1 MLKYVPL
8 KTKLLLSFFLVTSI
22 SIVATTL
29 FSIRYFSNKIN
40 GTALGYLE
48 SSMRVAALVYEN
60 QNTEIRTIA
69 ETLSNDGTLQL
80 LVKLNSTG
88 KIRDYLAYKPNLE
101 KQNLFIQLITPRG
114 DVLPIPPQA
123 DNAAAMPALEPAA
136 ARALIERLSGAQQAQ
151 PAVSTEYFPAQNGA
165 PDMLAIVCASVFS
178 GQSKLIGTSEKEE
191 FPGAVVV
198 QLILNKQTEL
208 VAQIERLLE
217 VHAAIYLNQ
226 QSISAAGTETIP
238 PEMYQR
244 LLAGTTLQE
253 QNADFVTG
261 GKLAQYAAIKNRD
274 GQPVGALGISM
285 AADEFVQTQQRAVV
299 TLLGIMLAC
308 LIGAT
313 ILGYI
318 LAQNIVVPIQTLL
331 AGVQKITSGELTH
344 KIHVRSGDELGTLAA
359 AFNTMAQELHELFE
373 TLEERIKAAT
383 RELQATLAYMTAILD
398 NMADGLLAT
407 DTDGRITRINP
418 AFKAML
424 GLQSIEMLGKRC
436 DEVLDKDVR
445 ELVEATSSGRE
456 SYAVMEIGMANER
469 IGKAVA
475 TAIYKDA
482 LLPEDAQEPI
492 GSVLLT
498 RDITRE
504 KEIDQMKTDFISTV
518 SHELRT
524 PLTSVLGFAKI
535 IKKRFETVILPNF
548 QEISDKKVAKAVGQ
562 VNENLDIIIAEG
574 ERLTTLIND
583 VLDVAK
589 MEAGKIDWKMQ
600 KLDVQGIIERA
611 MLATSS
617 LFAKKGLAQLSDIA
631 PELPNITGD
640 RDRLIQV
647 VINLISNAVKFTDTG
662 SVTCR
667 ARRKRNE
674 VIISVI
680 DTGMGIAEEDQ
691 PKVFEKFKQVGDT
704 LTDKPKGTGLGL
716 SICKQIVEHHGGRL
730 WVESQLGKGSEFS
743 FSLPILIESVNEIV
757 SLNKSRFLDQL
768 QERSALVKFDET
780 PGKPMILVVDDE
792 TSIRKLLRQELEP
805 EGYLIR
811 EAQDGKDGIQKTR
824 KERPGLILLDV
835 LLPEMNGFEVAVT
848 LKTDPASLDVPI
860 IVLSVLEEKEMGYH
874 FGIDGYLPKPID
886 SKRLLE
892 DVKRLL
898 TQPRPKKKVIV
909 AGDDAAEIERLA
921 HLLEFAFSV
930 STAATLDALTAQAK
944 ADFPCMIIADH
955 AYAEKHR
962 LQTTLP
968 SVFDGEQHLLL
979 LELCD

>member
-48 SSMRVAALVYEN
+48 SSMRVAALVYEK

-88 KIRDYLAYKPNLE
+88 KIRDYLAHKPTLE
-101 KQNLFIQLITPRG
+101 KQNLHIQLITPKG
-114 DVLPIPPQA
+114 DVLPIPPQT
-123 DNAAAMPALEPAA
+123 DNAAAMPAIEPAA

-178 GQSKLIGTSEKEE
+178 GQTKLIGASEKEE

-244 LLAGTTLQE
+244 LLAGTTAQE
-253 QNADFVTG
+253 QNAAFVTG

-274 GQPVGALGISM
+274 GQPVGVLGISM

-344 KIHVRSGDELGTLAA
+344 KIHVRGGDELGTLAA

-482 LLPEDAQEPI
+482 QEPI

-600 KLDVQGIIERA
+600 KLDIQEIIERA

-631 PELPNITGD
+631 PELPNVTGD

-647 VINLISNAVKFTDTG
+647 VINLISNAVKFTDAG
-662 SVTCR
+662 FVTCR

-674 VIISVI
+674 VIVSVI

-730 WVESQLGKGSEFS
+730 WVESQRGKGSEFS
-743 FSLPILIESVNEIV
+743 FSLPILIESVNEVV
-757 SLNKSRFLDQL
+757 SLNKARFFEQL

-824 KERPGLILLDV
+824 KERPNLILLDV

-848 LKTDPASLDVPI
+848 LKTDPVSLNVPI

-921 HLLEFAFSV
+921 RLLEFAFSV
-930 STAATLDALTAQAK
+930 STAATLDALAAK

-962 LQTTLP
+962 LQTALP
-968 SVFDGEQHLLL
+968 SVFDGEHHLLL

>member
-48 SSMRVAALVYEN
+48 SSMRVAELVYEN

-80 LVKLNSTG
+80 LAKLNSTE
-88 KIRDYLAYKPNLE
+88 KIRDYFAHKPNLE
-101 KQNLFIQLITPRG
+101 KQNLFIQLITPKG
-114 DVLPIPPQA
+114 DVLPIPPQT
-123 DNAAAMPALEPAA
+123 DNIIAMPALEPAA
-136 ARALIERLSGAQQAQ
+136 AHALIERLSVAQQAQ
-151 PAVSTEYFPAQNGA
+151 PAVSTEYFPAQNGM
-165 PDMLAIVCASVFS
+165 PDMLAIVCASAFS
-178 GQSKLIGTSEKEE
+178 GQSKLIGGVEKEE

-198 QLILNKQTEL
+198 QLILNKQTQL

-217 VHAAIYLNQ
+217 VHAAIYLDQ

-244 LLAGTTLQE
+244 LLAGTTLRE
-253 QNADFVTG
+253 QNAEFVTG

-274 GQPVGALGISM
+274 GQPVGVLGISI

-299 TLLGIMLAC
+299 TLLGIMIAC

-331 AGVQKITSGELTH
+331 AGVQKITSGDLTH

-504 KEIDQMKTDFISTV
+504 KEIDQMKTDFISTM

-631 PELPNITGD
+631 PELPNVTGD

-674 VIISVI
+674 VIVSVI

-811 EAQDGKDGIQKTR
+811 EAQDGKDGIQKTL

-886 SKRLLE
+886 SKRLQE

-898 TQPRPKKKVIV
+898 TQPRQKKKVIV
-909 AGDDAAEIERLA
+909 AGDDATEIERLA

-962 LQTTLP
+962 LQTALP
-968 SVFDGEQHLLL
+968 SVFNGEHHLLL

>member
-88 KIRDYLAYKPNLE
+88 KIRDYLAHKPTLE
-101 KQNLFIQLITPRG
+101 KQNLHIQLITPKG
-114 DVLPIPPQA
+114 DVLPIPPQT
-123 DNAAAMPALEPAA
+123 DNAAAMPAIEPAA

-178 GQSKLIGTSEKEE
+178 GQTKLIGASEKEE

-244 LLAGTTLQE
+244 LLAGTTAQE
-253 QNADFVTG
+253 QNAAFVTG

-274 GQPVGALGISM
+274 GQPVGVLGISM

-344 KIHVRSGDELGTLAA
+344 KIHVRGGDELGTLAA

-482 LLPEDAQEPI
+482 QEPI

-600 KLDVQGIIERA
+600 KLDIQEIIERA

-631 PELPNITGD
+631 PELPNVTGD

-647 VINLISNAVKFTDTG
+647 VINLISNAVKFTDAG
-662 SVTCR
+662 FVTCR

-674 VIISVI
+674 VIVSVI

-730 WVESQLGKGSEFS
+730 WVESQRGKGSEFS
-743 FSLPILIESVNEIV
+743 FSLPILIESVNEVV
-757 SLNKSRFLDQL
+757 SLNKARFFEQL

-824 KERPGLILLDV
+824 KERPNLILLDV

-848 LKTDPASLDVPI
+848 LKTDPVSLNVPI

-930 STAATLDALTAQAK
+930 STAATLDALTAQAQ
-944 ADFPCMIIADH
+944 ANFPCMIIADH

-962 LQTTLP
+962 LQTALP
-968 SVFDGEQHLLL
+968 SVFDGEHHLLL

>member
-48 SSMRVAALVYEN
+48 SSMRVAALVYEK

-88 KIRDYLAYKPNLE
+88 KIRDYLAHKPTLE
-101 KQNLFIQLITPRG
+101 KQNLHIQLITPKG
-114 DVLPIPPQA
+114 DVLPIPPQT
-123 DNAAAMPALEPAA
+123 DNAAAMPAIEPAA

-178 GQSKLIGTSEKEE
+178 GQTKLIGDSEKEE

-244 LLAGTTLQE
+244 LLAGTTAQE
-253 QNADFVTG
+253 QNAEFVTG

-274 GQPVGALGISM
+274 GQPVGVLGISM

-299 TLLGIMLAC
+299 TLLGIMIAC

-344 KIHVRSGDELGTLAA
+344 KIHVRGGDELGTLAA

-475 TAIYKDA
+475 TAIYK
-482 LLPEDAQEPI
+482 DAQEPI

-631 PELPNITGD
+631 PELPNVTGD

-647 VINLISNAVKFTDTG
+647 VINLISNAVKFTDAG
-662 SVTCR
+662 FVTCR

-674 VIISVI
+674 VIVSVI

-730 WVESQLGKGSEFS
+730 WVESQRGKGSEFS
-743 FSLPILIESVNEIV
+743 FSLPILIESVNEVV
-757 SLNKSRFLDQL
+757 SLNKARFFEQL

-811 EAQDGKDGIQKTR
+811 EAQDGKDGIQKTH
-824 KERPGLILLDV
+824 KERPSLILLDV

-848 LKTDPASLDVPI
+848 LKTDPACLDVPI

-930 STAATLDALTAQAK
+930 STAATLDALTAQAQ
-944 ADFPCMIIADH
+944 ANFPCMIIADH

-968 SVFDGEQHLLL
+968 SVFDGEHHLLL

>member
-88 KIRDYLAYKPNLE
+88 KIRDYLAHKPTLE
-101 KQNLFIQLITPRG
+101 KQNLHIQLITPKG
-114 DVLPIPPQA
+114 DVLPIPPQT
-123 DNAAAMPALEPAA
+123 DNAAAMPAIEPAA

-178 GQSKLIGTSEKEE
+178 GQTKLIGASEKEE

-244 LLAGTTLQE
+244 LLAGTTAQE
-253 QNADFVTG
+253 QNAAFVTG

-274 GQPVGALGISM
+274 GQPVGVLGISM

-344 KIHVRSGDELGTLAA
+344 KIHVRGGDELGTLAA

-482 LLPEDAQEPI
+482 QEPI

-600 KLDVQGIIERA
+600 KLDIQEIIERA

-631 PELPNITGD
+631 PELPNVTGD

-647 VINLISNAVKFTDTG
+647 VINLISNAVKFTDAG
-662 SVTCR
+662 FVTCR

-674 VIISVI
+674 VIVSVI

-730 WVESQLGKGSEFS
+730 WVESQRGKGSEFS

-757 SLNKSRFLDQL
+757 SLNKARFFEQL

-780 PGKPMILVVDDE
+780 PGKPTILVVDDE

-811 EAQDGKDGIQKTR
+811 EAQDGKDGIQKTH
-824 KERPGLILLDV
+824 KERPSLILLDV

-848 LKTDPASLDVPI
+848 LKTDPACLDVPI

-930 STAATLDALTAQAK
+930 STAATLDALTAQAQ
-944 ADFPCMIIADH
+944 ANFPCMIIADH

-968 SVFDGEQHLLL
+968 SVFDGEHHLLL

>member
-48 SSMRVAALVYEN
+48 SSMRVAALVYEK

-88 KIRDYLAYKPNLE
+88 KIRDYLAHKPTLE
-101 KQNLFIQLITPRG
+101 KQNLHIQLITPKG
-114 DVLPIPPQA
+114 DVLPIPPQT
-123 DNAAAMPALEPAA
+123 DNAAAMPAIEPAA

-151 PAVSTEYFPAQNGA
+151 PAVSTEYFPAQNGE

-178 GQSKLIGTSEKEE
+178 GQTKLIGASEKEE

-244 LLAGTTLQE
+244 LLAGTTAQE
-253 QNADFVTG
+253 QNAAFVTG

-274 GQPVGALGISM
+274 GQPVGVLGISM

-344 KIHVRSGDELGTLAA
+344 KIHVRGGDELGTLAA

-482 LLPEDAQEPI
+482 QEPI

-600 KLDVQGIIERA
+600 KLDIQEIIERA

-631 PELPNITGD
+631 PELPNVTGD

-647 VINLISNAVKFTDTG
+647 VINLISNAVKFTDAG
-662 SVTCR
+662 FVTCR

-674 VIISVI
+674 VIVSVI

-730 WVESQLGKGSEFS
+730 WVESQRGKGSEFS
-743 FSLPILIESVNEIV
+743 FSLPILIESVNEVV
-757 SLNKSRFLDQL
+757 SLNKARFFEQL

-824 KERPGLILLDV
+824 KERPNLILLDV

-848 LKTDPASLDVPI
+848 LKTDPVSLNVPI

-930 STAATLDALTAQAK
+930 STAATLDALTAQAQ
-944 ADFPCMIIADH
+944 ANFPCMIIADH

-962 LQTTLP
+962 LQTALP
-968 SVFDGEQHLLL
+968 SVFDGEHHLLL

>member
-88 KIRDYLAYKPNLE
+88 KIRDYLAHKPTLE
-101 KQNLFIQLITPRG
+101 KQNLHIQLITPKG
-114 DVLPIPPQA
+114 DVLPIPPQT
-123 DNAAAMPALEPAA
+123 DNAAAMPAIEPAA

-178 GQSKLIGTSEKEE
+178 GQTKLIGASEKEE

-244 LLAGTTLQE
+244 LLAGTTAQE
-253 QNADFVTG
+253 QNAAFVTG

-274 GQPVGALGISM
+274 GQPVGVLGISM

-344 KIHVRSGDELGTLAA
+344 KIHVRGGDELGTLAA

-482 LLPEDAQEPI
+482 QEPI

-548 QEISDKKVAKAVGQ
+548 HEVSDKKVAKAVGQ

-600 KLDVQGIIERA
+600 KLDIQGIIERA

-631 PELPNITGD
+631 PELPNVTGD

-647 VINLISNAVKFTDTG
+647 VINLISNAVKFTDAG
-662 SVTCR
+662 FVTCR

-674 VIISVI
+674 VIVSVI

-716 SICKQIVEHHGGRL
+716 SIVQAILKQH
-730 WVESQLGKGSEFS
+730 
-743 FSLPILIESVNEIV
+743 N
-757 SLNKSRFLDQL
+757 
-768 QERSALVKFDET
+768 
-780 PGKPMILVVDDE
+780 
-792 TSIRKLLRQELEP
+792 
-805 EGYLIR
+805 
-811 EAQDGKDGIQKTR
+811 
-824 KERPGLILLDV
+824 
-835 LLPEMNGFEVAVT
+835 
-848 LKTDPASLDVPI
+848 
-860 IVLSVLEEKEMGYH
+860 YH
-874 FGIDGYLPKPID
+874 FGVHSELGM
-886 SKRLLE
+886 
-892 DVKRLL
+892 
-898 TQPRPKKKVIV
+898 
-909 AGDDAAEIERLA
+909 G
-921 HLLEFAFSV
+921 
-930 STAATLDALTAQAK
+930 STFWFEMK
-944 ADFPCMIIADH
+944 C
-955 AYAEKHR
+955 EK
-962 LQTTLP
+962 
-968 SVFDGEQHLLL
+968 
-979 LELCD
+979 

>member
-48 SSMRVAALVYEN
+48 SSMRVAALVYEK

-88 KIRDYLAYKPNLE
+88 KIRDYLAHKPTLE
-101 KQNLFIQLITPRG
+101 KQNLHIQLITPKG
-114 DVLPIPPQA
+114 DVLPIPPQT
-123 DNAAAMPALEPAA
+123 DNAAAMPAIEPAA

-151 PAVSTEYFPAQNGA
+151 PAVSTEYFPAQNGE

-178 GQSKLIGTSEKEE
+178 GQTKLIGASEKEE

-244 LLAGTTLQE
+244 LLAGTTAQE
-253 QNADFVTG
+253 QNAEFVTG

-274 GQPVGALGISM
+274 GQPVGVLGISM

-344 KIHVRSGDELGTLAA
+344 KIHVRGGDELGTLAA

-482 LLPEDAQEPI
+482 QEPI

-548 QEISDKKVAKAVGQ
+548 HEVSDKKVAKAVGQ

-631 PELPNITGD
+631 PELPNVTGD

-647 VINLISNAVKFTDTG
+647 VINLISNAVKFTDAG
-662 SVTCR
+662 FVTCR

-674 VIISVI
+674 VIVSVI

-730 WVESQLGKGSEFS
+730 WVESQRGKGSEFS
-743 FSLPILIESVNEIV
+743 FSLPILIESVNEVV
-757 SLNKSRFLDQL
+757 SLNKARFFEQL

-811 EAQDGKDGIQKTR
+811 EAQDGKDGIQKTH
-824 KERPGLILLDV
+824 KERPSLILLDV

-848 LKTDPASLDVPI
+848 LKTDPACLDVPI

-930 STAATLDALTAQAK
+930 STAATLDALTAQAQ
-944 ADFPCMIIADH
+944 ANFPCMIIADH

-968 SVFDGEQHLLL
+968 SVFDGEHHLLL

>member
-88 KIRDYLAYKPNLE
+88 KIRDYLAHKPTLE
-101 KQNLFIQLITPRG
+101 KQNLHIQLITPKG
-114 DVLPIPPQA
+114 DVLPIPPQT
-123 DNAAAMPALEPAA
+123 DNAAAMPAIEPAA

-151 PAVSTEYFPAQNGA
+151 PAVSTEYFPAQNGE

-178 GQSKLIGTSEKEE
+178 GQTKLIGASEKEE

-244 LLAGTTLQE
+244 LLAGTTAQE
-253 QNADFVTG
+253 QNAAFVTG

-274 GQPVGALGISM
+274 GQPVGVLGISM

-344 KIHVRSGDELGTLAA
+344 KIHVRGGDELGTLAA

-548 QEISDKKVAKAVGQ
+548 HEVSDKKVAKAVGQ

-631 PELPNITGD
+631 PELPNVTGD

-647 VINLISNAVKFTDTG
+647 VINLISNAVKFTDAG
-662 SVTCR
+662 FVTCR

-674 VIISVI
+674 VIVSVI

-730 WVESQLGKGSEFS
+730 WVESQRGKGSEFS
-743 FSLPILIESVNEIV
+743 FSLPILIESVNEVV
-757 SLNKSRFLDQL
+757 SLNKARFFEQL

-811 EAQDGKDGIQKTR
+811 EAQDGKDGIQKTH
-824 KERPGLILLDV
+824 KERPSLILLDV

-886 SKRLLE
+886 SKRLQE

-898 TQPRPKKKVIV
+898 TQPRQKKKVIV
-909 AGDDAAEIERLA
+909 AGDDATEIERLA

-955 AYAEKHR
+955 AYAEKYR

>member
-48 SSMRVAALVYEN
+48 SSMRVAALVYEK

-88 KIRDYLAYKPNLE
+88 KIRDYLAHKPTLE
-101 KQNLFIQLITPRG
+101 KQNLHIQLITPKG
-114 DVLPIPPQA
+114 DVLPIPPQT
-123 DNAAAMPALEPAA
+123 DNAAAMPAIEPAA

-178 GQSKLIGTSEKEE
+178 GQTKLIGASEKEE

-244 LLAGTTLQE
+244 LLAGTTAQE
-253 QNADFVTG
+253 QNAAFVTG

-274 GQPVGALGISM
+274 GQPVGVLGISM

-344 KIHVRSGDELGTLAA
+344 KIHVRGGDELGTLAA

-482 LLPEDAQEPI
+482 QEPI

-600 KLDVQGIIERA
+600 KLDIQEIIERA

-631 PELPNITGD
+631 PELPNVTGD

-647 VINLISNAVKFTDTG
+647 VINLISNAVKFTDAG
-662 SVTCR
+662 FVTCR

-674 VIISVI
+674 VIVSVI

-730 WVESQLGKGSEFS
+730 WVESQRGKGSEFS
-743 FSLPILIESVNEIV
+743 FSLPILIESVNEVV
-757 SLNKSRFLDQL
+757 SLNKARFFEQL

-811 EAQDGKDGIQKTR
+811 EAQDGKDGIQKTH
-824 KERPGLILLDV
+824 KERPSLILLDV

-848 LKTDPASLDVPI
+848 LKTDPACLDVPI

-930 STAATLDALTAQAK
+930 STAATLDALTAQAQ
-944 ADFPCMIIADH
+944 ANFPCMIIADH

-962 LQTTLP
+962 LQTALP
-968 SVFDGEQHLLL
+968 SVFDGEHHLLL

>member
-743 FSLPILIESVNEIV
+743 FSLPILVESVNEVV
-757 SLNKSRFLDQL
+757 SLNKARFFEQL

-780 PGKPMILVVDDE
+780 PGKPTILVVDDE

-944 ADFPCMIIADH
+944 ADVPYMIIADH

-962 LQTTLP
+962 LQTALP
-968 SVFDGEQHLLL
+968 SVLNGEHHLLL